1 MTQRDHCPSRPTIG
15 RGDRN
20 TGGVEW
26 SAPGRRLG
34 GVGDRSLACE
44 SGATSGPF
52 PFAEARMEHRSFSVG
67 RSAVQTSATPASP
80 SSPRRSAMR
89 QRRRVAHWLNRSAME
104 AVRLGARADD
114 LAALRAVADRLRAD
128 AHKP

>member
-1 MTQRDHCPSRPTIG
+1 
-15 RGDRN
+15 
-20 TGGVEW
+20 
-26 SAPGRRLG
+26 
-34 GVGDRSLACE
+34 
-44 SGATSGPF
+44 
-52 PFAEARMEHRSFSVG
+52 MEHRSFSVG

-80 SSPRRSAMR
+80 DSPRRSAMR

-128 AHKP
+128 TAGLAMVCQGVEVLVRRIVAV